1 MNDAASILLLVAF
14 ISSFALALSLY
25 IIAGR
30 ISLRGVERRSERT
43 IPYACGEDPP
53 PTGETRINCE
63 RFFIFTISFMIFDVY
78 AFMIAISYSAPI
90 YLPMLYSLITMMAI
104 ILLLI
109 SERTLK
115 M

>member
-1 MNDAASILLLVAF
+1 MNDAASMLLLVAF

-25 IIAGR
+25 VIAGR
-30 ISLRGVERRSERT
+30 ISPKGVEKRSERT
-43 IPYACGEDPP
+43 IPYACGEDS
-53 PTGETRINCE
+53 PTIGETRINCE
-63 RFFIFTISFMIFDVY
+63 SFFIFTIFFMIFDVF

-90 YLPMLYSLITMMAI
+90 YLPIIYSLITLMAI

>member
-1 MNDAASILLLVAF
+1 MNDAASVLLLVAF
-14 ISSFALALSLY
+14 TSSFALALLLY
-25 IIAGR
+25 VIAGR
-30 ISLRGVERRSERT
+30 ISPKGVEKRSERT
-43 IPYACGEDPP
+43 VPYACGEDPP
-53 PTGETRINCE
+53 TIGDTRINCE
-63 RFFIFTISFMIFDVY
+63 SFFIFTIFFMIFDVF

-90 YLPMLYSLITMMAI
+90 YLPIIYSLITLMAI

>member
-1 MNDAASILLLVAF
+1 MNDAASMLLVVF

-30 ISLRGVERRSERT
+30 ISPRGMEKRAERAV
-43 IPYACGEDPP
+43 PYACGEDPP

-63 RFFIFTISFMIFDVY
+63 RFFIFTIFFMIFDVF

-90 YLPMLYSLITMMAI
+90 HLPILYSLITVIAI

>member
-1 MNDAASILLLVAF
+1 MNDAASTLLLVAF

-30 ISLRGVERRSERT
+30 ISHRGAERKSERT

-63 RFFIFTISFMIFDVY
+63 RFFIFTIFFMIFDVF

-90 YLPMLYSLITMMAI
+90 HLPILYSLITVIAI

>member
-1 MNDAASILLLVAF
+1 MNDAASTLLLIAF

-30 ISLRGVERRSERT
+30 ISPRGVEKRSERT

-63 RFFIFTISFMIFDVY
+63 RFFIFTIFFMIFDVF

-90 YLPMLYSLITMMAI
+90 GLPMLYSLITMMAI